1 MLTREA
7 IVESALHV
15 VEQGGLEALSM
26 RGVARRLGVTPMA
39 LYNHVHD
46 KADLVDAV
54 AVAVATAEGLQESG
68 AVDAEASA
76 RALNEVLA
84 ASPWLVPVLAQS
96 RVGLADVHGDDWL
109 TLQAFVLGL
118 GALRGSGR
126 LDEEGADRLFERG
139 LAALLADP
147 PA

>member
-54 AVAVATAEGLQESG
+54 AVATAEGLQESG

-96 RVGLADVHGDDWL
+96 RVELADVHGDDWL

-126 LDEEGADRLFERG
+126 LDEEGADRVFERG

>member
-7 IVESALHV
+7 IVESALRV

-46 KADLVDAV
+46 KADLVD

-126 LDEEGADRLFERG
+126 LDEEGADRVFERG

>member
-39 LYNHVHD
+39 LYNHVRD
-46 KADLVDAV
+46 KADLVD

-96 RVGLADVHGDDWL
+96 RVGAEKLE
-109 TLQAFVLGL
+109 
-118 GALRGSGR
+118 LRDIKCPNCG
-126 LDEEGADRLFERG
+126 F
-139 LAALLADP
+139 
-147 PA
+147 

>member
-54 AVAVATAEGLQESG
+54 AVATVEGLQESG

-96 RVGLADVHGDDWL
+96 RVELADVHGDDWL

-126 LDEEGADRLFERG
+126 LDEEGADRVFERG

>member
-54 AVAVATAEGLQESG
+54 AVATAEGLQESG

-96 RVGLADVHGDDWL
+96 RVGLADVRGDDWL

-126 LDEEGADRLFERG
+126 LDEEGADRVFERG

>member
-1 MLTREA
+1 M
-7 IVESALHV
+7 ESALHV

-39 LYNHVHD
+39 LYNHVRD
-46 KADLVDAV
+46 KADLVD

-96 RVGLADVHGDDWL
+96 RVGLADAHGDDWL

-126 LDEEGADRLFERG
+126 LDEEGADRVFERG

>member
-54 AVAVATAEGLQESG
+54 AVATAEGLQGSG

-126 LDEEGADRLFERG
+126 LDEEGADRVFERG

>member
-15 VEQGGLEALSM
+15 VEQGGREALSM
-26 RGVARRLGVTPMA
+26 RGVARRPGATPMA

-46 KADLVDAV
+46 KADLVD

-96 RVGLADVHGDDWL
+96 RVELADVHGDDWL

-126 LDEEGADRLFERG
+126 LDEEGADRVFERG

>member
-54 AVAVATAEGLQESG
+54 AVATAEGLQESG

-84 ASPWLVPVLAQS
+84 ASPWLVPVLAQY
-96 RVGLADVHGDDWL
+96 RVGLADVRGDDWL
-109 TLQAFVLGL
+109 TQQAFVLGL

-126 LDEEGADRLFERG
+126 LDEEGADRVFERG